1 MSGIR
6 ESPNGGGRIL
16 VVDDET
22 SIVDA
27 VATALRYEGFEVE
40 EAATGREALSAVTRF
55 DPDLIV
61 LDWML
66 PDIDGIEVGRRL
78 REQGQRNAILFLTAK
93 DAVENKVAALRAGGD
108 DYVTKPF
115 SLAEVVARVQAILRR
130 TGGDLP
136 GDVLRYADLTL
147 DESRHEVFR
156 GDTRLQLTATEFAL
170 LRFFLL
176 NPRRV
181 LSKGQILQNV
191 WRYDFRGNSNVVE
204 TNVATYSTLSSY
216 LLDRTDSTLDQTAET
231 LRRPGPGGGIRSA
244 PPGTFVQVRSLDGDT
259 VVATFSGATLPG
271 ASVPAPKL
279 PGTVKPPTLNR
290 SREAVR
296 YFTVGGAHGGTEYR
310 VRASIAQDD
319 EAMLLVASSL
329 RDVNSTLHRLLA
341 IELVVTA
348 LVLAAIA
355 GLGLWLVRLGLRPLD
370 AIGETAS
377 AIAAGDLSR
386 RVERAEERTEVGR
399 LGLALNS
406 MLARIESSFRA
417 QEASERK
424 LRRFV
429 ADASHEL
436 RTPLSAVRAYSELY
450 DRGAAERP
458 DDLERSMQGI
468 SRESERMSVLVE
480 DLLLLAR
487 LDDGRPLEREPVEL
501 DEVVGEAVETA
512 QAVDPERAI
521 ELHAEPATVLGD
533 RVRLRQIVDNLL
545 ANVRAHTPAG
555 TPASVSVRRKNGS
568 AEIAVTDAGPGL
580 DEEHLEHLFER
591 FYRADAS
598 RSRASGGVGLG
609 LAIVAAVAEA
619 HGGTASASSRPGEG
633 TTVAIALPLARDAS

>member
-1 MSGIR
+1 M
-6 ESPNGGGRIL
+6 
-16 VVDDET
+16 V
-22 SIVDA
+22 
-27 VATALRYEGFEVE
+27 
-40 EAATGREALSAVTRF
+40 
-55 DPDLIV
+55 
-61 LDWML
+61 
-66 PDIDGIEVGRRL
+66 RRL
-78 REQGQRNAILFLTAK
+78 SLRARLLLGVVALA
-93 DAVENKVAALRAGGD
+93 AVGLVAA
-108 DYVTKPF
+108 
-115 SLAEVVARVQAILRR
+115 
-130 TGGDLP
+130 
-136 GDVLRYADLTL
+136 
-147 DESRHEVFR
+147 
-156 GDTRLQLTATEFAL
+156 
-170 LRFFLL
+170 
-176 NPRRV
+176 
-181 LSKGQILQNV
+181 
-191 WRYDFRGNSNVVE
+191 
-204 TNVATYSTLSSY
+204 NVATYSTLSSY
-216 LLDRTDSTLDQTAET
+216 LLDRTDSTLDQTAQT

-271 ASVPAPKL
+271 ASVPAPNL
-279 PGTVKPPTLNR
+279 PDAVRPPALNR
-290 SREAVR
+290 TTEAVR
-296 YFTVGGAHGGTEYR
+296 YFTVGGAHGGPEYR
-310 VRASIAQDD
+310 VRASIAQGD

-329 RDVNSTLHRLLA
+329 RDVNSTLNRLLA

-370 AIGETAS
+370 AIGQTAS

-436 RTPLSAVRAYSELY
+436 RTPLSAVRAYAELY

-458 DDLERSMQGI
+458 DDLERSMRGI

-487 LDDGRPLEREPVEL
+487 LDDGRPLERERVEL

-512 QAVDPERAI
+512 QAVDPDRAI

-545 ANVRAHTPAG
+545 ANVRAHTPPG
-555 TPASVSVRRKNGS
+555 TPASVSVTRRNGS
-568 AEIAVTDAGPGL
+568 AEISVTDAGPGL

-591 FYRADAS
+591 FYRADPS
-598 RSRASGGVGLG
+598 RARASGGVGLG

-633 TTVAIALPLARDAS
+633 TTIAIALPLARDVG

>member
-1 MSGIR
+1 VSKRLSLRARLM
-6 ESPNGGGRIL
+6 L
-16 VVDDET
+16 AVV
-22 SIVDA
+22 V
-27 VATALRYEGFEVE
+27 L
-40 EAATGREALSAVTRF
+40 AAIGL
-55 DPDLIV
+55 
-61 LDWML
+61 
-66 PDIDGIEVGRRL
+66 
-78 REQGQRNAILFLTAK
+78 
-93 DAVENKVAALRAGGD
+93 VAA
-108 DYVTKPF
+108 
-115 SLAEVVARVQAILRR
+115 
-130 TGGDLP
+130 
-136 GDVLRYADLTL
+136 
-147 DESRHEVFR
+147 
-156 GDTRLQLTATEFAL
+156 
-170 LRFFLL
+170 
-176 NPRRV
+176 
-181 LSKGQILQNV
+181 
-191 WRYDFRGNSNVVE
+191 
-204 TNVATYSTLSSY
+204 NVATYSTLSSY
-216 LLDRTDSTLDQTAET
+216 LLDRIDSTLDQTAET

-296 YFTVGGAHGGTEYR
+296 YFTVGGAHGGPEYR

-399 LGLALNS
+399 LGLALNA

-521 ELHAEPATVLGD
+521 ALHAERATVLGD

-633 TTVAIALPLARDAS
+633 TTVAIALPLARDAG